1 MMKRNNRAAVRIAA
15 LIVVLA
21 VVVAGC
27 SKQGTTGSQSGTA
40 AKPGSAQGGR
50 RQSIIPV
57 QATIVQSG
65 LLTSERNTA
74 GVVSTVMQSQVATQ
88 VAGVVKS
95 LLHLSGEW
103 VKAGDTVVQ
112 LDDAQLSLSLANA
125 QAALENATINLKIGQ
140 DNSDQANPKLA
151 LQVKSAQSAL
161 DSAQKFYSSQKALF
175 DLGGL
180 SASSLDTAASQL
192 SAAQANLEGAKSALD
207 QNSKSG
213 DQTIAQLKLAVV
225 QAQNQLAQA
234 RLNLQNA
241 SVKAPFS
248 GQIAAVNM
256 QVGMYVGLNT
266 PAFTLVSADRQINF
280 SISPSDAPALP
291 AGQAVTFTYSGK
303 TYPVRVSQAPSAPIN
318 GVVPMAASV
327 PQAFNLPFGSV
338 GSVTYR
344 ISVANGILVP
354 LNALYTLENQNY
366 VFVIVDNKVTTKNVT
381 ILGEAGIMT
390 VVTGVSSGD
399 TVVVN
404 PPPGLILGSQVQPI
418 MQPTAGTTGK
428 VTAQGTP
435 KVAGAGGQGGSDTS
449 SGAKP

>member
-1 MMKRNNRAAVRIAA
+1 MKRNKLTVARVAA

-27 SKQGTTGSQSGTA
+27 SKQGVAGSPPGAATA
-40 AKPGSAQGGR
+40 KQGSTQGAQGQAAGKGAQAAGQGGGR
-50 RQSIIPV
+50 KQSVIPV
-57 QATIVQSG
+57 QATVVLEG
-65 LLTSERNTA
+65 LLSSERNTA

-125 QAALENATINLKIGQ
+125 QAGLDNATINLQIGQ

-180 SASSLDTAASQL
+180 SASALDTAASQL
-192 SAAQANLEGAKSALD
+192 SAAQANLEGAKSALN

-256 QVGMYVGLNT
+256 QLGMYVGLNT
-266 PAFTLVSADRQINF
+266 PAFTLVSAGRQINF
-280 SISPSDAPALP
+280 SISPSDAPTLP
-291 AGQAVTFTYSGK
+291 AGQAVTFTFSGK

-338 GSVTYR
+338 GNVSYR
-344 ISVANGILVP
+344 ISVADGILVP

-366 VFVIVDNKVTTKNVT
+366 VFVIVDNKVSTKKVT
-381 ILGEAGIMT
+381 ILGEAGITT
-390 VVTGVSSGD
+390 VVAGISTGD

-418 MQPTAGTTGK
+418 MLP
-428 VTAQGTP
+428 
-435 KVAGAGGQGGSDTS
+435 GAGPA
-449 SGAKP
+449 AKP